1 MQDPITL
8 LRNDRARAR
17 DAGDAWASLCVLATV
32 DADRVP
38 QARVVVLRDI
48 DERFAVFVN
57 GTSPKCIEMEESAH
71 QTVLVYLASLAVQYR
86 LAVTLEPVPAAIV
99 RASWLERPRIP
110 KVMDWLYERV
120 QRQSTPLASR
130 QHLMDHYA
138 TIDSQLPE
146 DVTAP
151 PNALGYYLIAERVD
165 RLELAGDRPHSRSA
179 FERYAG
185 GWRTSTL
192 VP

>member
-1 MQDPITL
+1 MEDPIAQ

-32 DADRVP
+32 DAARVP

-48 DERFAVFVN
+48 DERLAVFVN
-57 GTSPKCIEMEESAH
+57 GTSPKCIEIEESVH

-86 LAVTLEPVPAAIV
+86 LTVTLDPVPAAIV

-120 QRQSTPLASR
+120 QGQSTPLESR
-130 QHLMDHYA
+130 RHLMDHYA
-138 TIDSQLPE
+138 TIDGELSE
-146 DVTAP
+146 DVSAP
-151 PNALGYYLIAERVD
+151 PNALGFYLAAERID
-165 RLELAGDRPHSRSA
+165 RLELAGDRPHSRTA
-179 FERYAG
+179 FERRAG
-185 GWRTSTL
+185 GWHASTL